1 MMSKYNEP
9 WGRVLM
15 ISGNSGRWTMI
26 KRQLIVYLLNAFIFL
41 QGCSSGGGFIP
52 VYSVGDRSDGKVQYH
67 TVRKGDT
74 LYSIAFRYGLD
85 YKVLATSNS
94 IAKPFTIYAGQ
105 KIKLNNRSY
114 KRTAKTV
121 VKKQGQKVATK
132 QLVKKSS
139 QPSSSKTQYAKLNWQ
154 WPVPGKLL
162 KGFSL
167 TGKVNKGVDIQG
179 ELGGSVHNAAD
190 GVVVYAGGGLRGY
203 GKLVIVKHN
212 DHFLSA
218 YGHNRAILVKEGE
231 KVKGGQIVAEIGSS
245 ESNLEM
251 LHFEIRKD
259 GKPEDP
265 LIYLPNRNGK
275 L

>member
-1 MMSKYNEP
+1 M
-9 WGRVLM
+9 
-15 ISGNSGRWTMI
+15 
-26 KRQLIVYLLNAFIFL
+26 KRQIVVSLLSVL
-41 QGCSSGGGFIP
+41 LPLLLLLEGCSNGGGFIP
-52 VYSVGDRSDGKVQYH
+52 VYSVGDRPAAKNQYH
-67 TVRKGDT
+67 LVRRGDT

-85 YKVLATSNS
+85 YKILAKSNG
-94 IAKPFTIYAGQ
+94 IVKPFVIFAGQ

-114 KRTAKTV
+114 RRTAKTTEKKQRQKVV
-121 VKKQGQKVATK
+121 VKTPTK
-132 QLVKKSS
+132 KTPQSR
-139 QPSSSKTQYAKLNWQ
+139 SSKSQYTNLNWQ
-154 WPVPGKLL
+154 WPVQGKVL

-167 TGKVNKGVDIQG
+167 SGKVNKGVDIQG
-179 ELGGSVHNAAD
+179 KLGESVHNAAD

-218 YGHNRAILVKEGE
+218 YGHNRTILVKEGE
-231 KVKGGQIVAEIGSS
+231 KVKGGQKVAEIGSS

-265 LIYLPNRNGK
+265 LIYLPNRRGK